1 MQEYLDH
8 YLELPGAIIM
18 FITALVVLAV
28 LLFVI
33 KGYVNLTAGKHG
45 DVPRQTY
52 VYERM
57 FNLSQRMFELIFSG
71 ASIVFFLSVYYLI
84 DRFLDVPSYRSFW
97 DQYNSFLLMLF
108 IVFSCLFNNVLDG
121 LLIRLKFISSSDKA
135 ALRIVGMLYMFCIF
149 MYIKFI
155 YEDNNYDE
163 IIAYFLGLMIGRFVY
178 FDATFKDF
186 LNAIT
191 DALKNIPLMILSLGY
206 ISVMALVG
214 FGDKYLIRHNGVITN
229 IFIAHLFMIIAIFLL
244 QHCQFVRLLA
254 GKREESVKTSAVKLK
269 KKKAAKKKKRI
280 ENKKQLPALE
290 AEDEENDIEPEDDFD
305 EDFEEIDL
313 ETENSED

>member
-18 FITALVVLAV
+18 LVTALAVLAV
-28 LLFVI
+28 LLLVI
-33 KGYVNLTAGKHG
+33 KGFVNLTAGKHG
-45 DVPRQTY
+45 DMPRQNY
-52 VYERM
+52 VYDKV
-57 FNLSQRMFELIFSG
+57 FNLSQRLFELIFSG

-84 DRFLDVPSYRSFW
+84 DRFLDVPEYRSFW

-135 ALRIVGMLYMFCIF
+135 ALRLIGMLYMFCIF

-186 LNAIT
+186 MNAIK
-191 DALKNIPLMILSLGY
+191 DAVKNIPLMILSLVY
-206 ISVMALVG
+206 ISIMAIVG

-254 GKREESVKTSAVKLK
+254 GKKVAEKKEIVKKKPSSK
-269 KKKAAKKKKRI
+269 KKKKVQDVI
-280 ENKKQLPALE
+280 
-290 AEDEENDIEPEDDFD
+290 DD
-305 EDFEEIDL
+305 DFEELDDIDM
-313 ETENSED
+313 EYKVSRDEN